1 MEHWCQSYS
10 RPLWGMEAPCK
21 ARLHGDGGT
30 TLSACWEGT
39 ASRPWGACAPGSLP
53 SAGLMTSPWGHPLPL
68 LCFLAGDSH
77 PHPLWG
83 LIPTPPLDPDSGCSL
98 SGVEAQLTRRKAW
111 VKADCQASVKAPAC
125 LAQAFPV
132 AKLISCSLRALFLKF
147 LFIYLFIYWLHW
159 VFIAVCAFSNCSKRG
174 LLSCSVWAS
183 HCGDFSSF
191 AAQVLGCPGLNSC
204 GVWAV
209 APRHV
214 GSSQTRDRTCV
225 PCIGRWI
232 LIHWTTREVLHES
245 S

>member
-1 MEHWCQSYS
+1 
-10 RPLWGMEAPCK
+10 MEAPCK

-30 TLSACWEGT
+30 TLCACWEGT

-147 LFIYLFIYWLHW
+147 LFIYLFIGCTGSSLLCVLSLIAASAGYSLA
-159 VFIAVCAFSNCSKRG
+159 VCGLLIAVTS
-174 LLSCSVWAS
+174 L
-183 HCGDFSSF
+183 
-191 AAQVLGCPGLNSC
+191 VLQ
-204 GVWAV
+204 
-209 APRHV
+209 HKF
-214 GSSQTRDRTCV
+214 
-225 PCIGRWI
+225 
-232 LIHWTTREVLHES
+232 
-245 S
+245 